1 MTQDTDRE
9 KLEHSL
15 MALFSKCTSFGFS
28 FGHTTTKE
36 EFAEMLSKGESLD
49 HQEAAHEAMKLIDV
63 YIASQRKAAEIEARI
78 DELKAIYAWSSEER
92 DALVF
97 APEHRSEDYAQM
109 AANGMGTRI
118 TVRERIKELQAQK
131 EAMK

>member
-1 MTQDTDRE
+1 MTNTTQDTDRE
-9 KLEHSL
+9 ELT
-15 MALFSKCTSFGFS
+15 FSDVVDLIRSSAPEGI
-28 FGHTTTKE
+28 GYAE
-36 EFAEMLSKGESLD
+36 AAEMLDKAIEPVV
-49 HQEAAHEAMKLIDV
+49 AA
-63 YIASQRKAAEIEARI
+63 QRKAAEIEGRI

-109 AANGMGTRI
+109 AANGIGTRI